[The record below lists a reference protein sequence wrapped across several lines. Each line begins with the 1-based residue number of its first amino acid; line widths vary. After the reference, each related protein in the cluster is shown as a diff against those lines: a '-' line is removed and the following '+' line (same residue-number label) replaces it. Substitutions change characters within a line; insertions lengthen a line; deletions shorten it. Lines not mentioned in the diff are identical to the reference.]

1 MFKKILVPLDGSA
14 LAEAIVPQ
22 VVELARVHGAELVIL
37 RVALAHAFPGAD
49 PTEAQLQ
56 AVRES
61 EAYLEGVEKGLKD
74 RGFHV
79 SSVVRYGHAAEEI
92 LDHAAFAGIDLI
104 AMSTHGRTGVSRWV
118 LGSVTE
124 KVLRASSTPL
134 LLVRAPGALPSGA
147 VG

>member
-14 LAEAIVPQ
+14 LAEAILPQ
-22 VVELARVHGAELVIL
+22 VTELARVHGAELVIL

-61 EAYLEGVEKGLKD
+61 EKYLEGVEQSLKGGGL
-74 RGFHV
+74 RV
-79 SSVVRYGHAAEEI
+79 SSVVRYGQAAEEV
-92 LDHAAFAGIDLI
+92 LDHAAFAGTDLI

-134 LLVRAPGALPSGA
+134 LLVRAPGAGTHTE
-147 VG
+147 

>member
-14 LAEAIVPQ
+14 LAEAILPQ
-22 VVELARVHGAELVIL
+22 VTELARVHNAELVVL

-61 EAYLEGVEKGLKD
+61 EKYLEGVEQGLK
-74 RGFHV
+74 GGGLHV
-79 SSVVRYGHAAEEI
+79 TSVVRYGHPAEEI
-92 LDHAAFAGIDLI
+92 LDHAAFGGTDLI

-118 LGSVTE
+118 LGSVAE
-124 KVLRASSTPL
+124 KVLRASTTPL
-134 LLVRAPGALPSGA
+134 LLVRAPGAGSHGE
-147 VG
+147 